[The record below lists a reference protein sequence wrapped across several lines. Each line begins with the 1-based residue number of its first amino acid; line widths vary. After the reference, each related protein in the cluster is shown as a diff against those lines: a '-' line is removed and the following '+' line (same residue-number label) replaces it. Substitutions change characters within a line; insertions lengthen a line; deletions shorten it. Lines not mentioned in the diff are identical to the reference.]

1 MKSVISNQYVF
12 QSLSFTRGTHCLQCL
27 IPDYVPRV
35 AKLDTQIP
43 KLQAPSIVR
52 PSLVAHPH
60 ATSVAPL
67 QFGFDLLPNQRP
79 DQFLVPTANNAPEC
93 RQHGRFYW
101 NDTHNKCLWELI
113 ETAIGLLSRPIE
125 RKDFHAL
132 TEALHRKFRGTY
144 ISGVPYPERGYNT
157 VHSYVMKQC
166 KDKLNALELRVLGST
181 GGTGGTGGGVGGSNG
196 GGK

>member
-1 MKSVISNQYVF
+1 VISNQYVF
-12 QSLSFTRGTHCLQCL
+12 QSLSCTRGTNYLQHL
-27 IPDYVPRV
+27 IPDFVPRV

-67 QFGFDLLPNQRP
+67 QFGFDLPPNQRP
-79 DQFLVPTANNAPEC
+79 DQFLVPTANNAPSC
-93 RQHGRFYW
+93 RQHGRYFW
-101 NDTHNKCLWELI
+101 NDTHNQYLWELI
-113 ETAIGLLSRPIE
+113 ETAIGQLSRRLE
-125 RKDFHAL
+125 RKDFQAI

-144 ISGVPYPERGYNT
+144 TNGVQYPERGYNT
-157 VHSYVMKQC
+157 VHSYVVKQC
-166 KDKLNALELRVLGST
+166 KDNYSALELRVLGST
-181 GGTGGTGGGVGGSNG
+181 GGTGGGVGGSDS

>member
-1 MKSVISNQYVF
+1 VITNQYVF
-12 QSLSFTRGTHCLQCL
+12 QSPSFTRGTHCLQHL

-43 KLQAPSIVR
+43 KPQAPSIVR

-67 QFGFDLLPNQRP
+67 QFGFDLPPNQRP

-93 RQHGRFYW
+93 RQHGRFHW

-144 ISGVPYPERGYNT
+144 ISGLPYPERGYNT

-181 GGTGGTGGGVGGSNG
+181 GDTGGTGGGV
-196 GGK
+196 